1 MSKEIKMGK
10 AAKKKF
16 CKWTKKDVKED
27 FDKFADLIKK
37 PTHICGKCGWVSN
50 KKSYLHDPKKIK

>member
-1 MSKEIKMGK
+1 MGK

-50 KKSYLHDPKKIK
+50 KKSYLHDPEKIK